1 MASSNF
7 YDILGVAQN
16 ANVDE
21 IKRAYRKLSFI
32 HHPDKNNSPE
42 STQMFQKLAE
52 AYSILSDPEKRQ
64 QYDMELKFGKGFGGS
79 GFGGSRMFTA
89 EINPHEIFNMFFG
102 NSSAGEGGFGGLGGI
117 FQTMRSMNGMGMG
130 MGLGNFGGE
139 IHIIHQSGN
148 PAEIFGGGGGFN
160 PFIMHMQ
167 QQQQHQQQQQQHQQQ
182 QSYQNMS
189 SQSNEKPD
197 SKQSKRKSVPPPE
210 PIEKT
215 VVITL
220 EQVFLGGN
228 LTLEYE
234 KTISENDMFSNV
246 IKQTLQVEIPKGIR
260 HGEVITIPNVGN
272 INESGVSGDIN
283 ITIKFEQHP
292 SFSTTDTNPGIK
304 TRYLSSNSAHVDI
317 SHLDL
322 FFEKT
327 ISLKESLCGFQFE
340 FTHLNGKTYQ
350 IVNRNIGSVIQPES
364 IKTIKGLGF
373 QRMANNTLE
382 HGSLHICFHVVYPDS
397 ITEDVQT
404 ALASILP

>member
-148 PAEIFGGGGGFN
+148 PAEIFGGGGGGFN

-167 QQQQHQQQQQQHQQQ
+167 QQQQQHQQ
-182 QSYQNMS
+182 YQNTS
-189 SQSNEKPD
+189 SQSNEK
-197 SKQSKRKSVPPPE
+197 SENKQSKRKSMTRPD

-215 VVITL
+215 VVVTL
-220 EQVFLGGN
+220 EQAFLGGN
-228 LTLEYE
+228 LNLEYE

-260 HGEVITIPNVGN
+260 HGEIITIPKVGN
-272 INESGVSGDIN
+272 INESGISGDIN

-292 SFSTTDTNPGIK
+292 SFSTTDTNPSIK
-304 TRYLSSNSAHVDI
+304 TRYLNSNSSHIDI

-327 ISLKESLCGFQFE
+327 ISLKESLCGFQFD

-350 IVNRNIGSVIQPES
+350 IVNKNIGSVIQPES

-397 ITEDVQT
+397 ITEDIQT

>member
-1 MASSNF
+1 MSSSSF

-79 GFGGSRMFTA
+79 GFGGSGSRMFTA
-89 EINPHEIFNMFFG
+89 EINPHDIFNMFFG
-102 NSSAGEGGFGGLGGI
+102 SSGGGGIGGDGGFGGLGGI
-117 FQTMRSMNGMGMG
+117 FQTMRNMNGMGMG
-130 MGLGNFGGE
+130 MGMGVGNFGGE

-148 PAEIFGGGGGFN
+148 PAEIFGGGGLN

-167 QQQQHQQQQQQHQQQ
+167 QQQQQQQQ
-182 QSYQNMS
+182 MRETV
-189 SQSNEKPD
+189 NEKSD
-197 SKQSKRKSVPPPE
+197 SKPSKRKTMIRPD

-215 VVITL
+215 VFITL
-220 EQVFLGGN
+220 EQAFLGGS
-228 LTLEYE
+228 LSIEYE
-234 KTISENDMFSNV
+234 KTISENEMFSNIV
-246 IKQTLQVEIPKGIR
+246 KQTLQVEIPKGIR
-260 HGEVITIPNVGN
+260 HGESVTIPEAGN
-272 INESGVSGDIN
+272 INETGISGDVVI
-283 ITIKFEQHP
+283 IIKFDSHP
-292 SFSTTDTNPGIK
+292 LFSTIDNNQSIK
-304 TRYLSSNSAHVDI
+304 TRYENSNLSHGDI

-327 ISLKESLCGFQFE
+327 ITLKESLCGFQFE
-340 FTHLNGKTYQ
+340 ISHLNGRTYQ
-350 IVNRNIGSVIQPES
+350 IVNKNIGSVVQPES
-364 IKTIKGLGF
+364 VKTIKGLGF
-373 QRMANNTLE
+373 QRIVNNNLE
-382 HGSLHICFHVVYPDS
+382 NGALHICFHVTYPES
-397 ITEDVQT
+397 LPEDIQT